1 MTLELTP
8 SQLNDFV
15 RDGYTIVEGGFT
27 PAECDHFTNYMLD
40 LQAGRTSVEGF
51 APRAA
56 DDWSRLITRNCHHPL
71 GLAWM
76 TDPRLRQP
84 LRTLLDDE
92 ADGVQS
98 MYFYTGSRQR
108 RHQDAYYLPGC
119 VSAWVA
125 LQPVGAW
132 NGSIHI
138 QVGSHKGP
146 LLQKVDFREDASGNP
161 GPWQGWQH
169 DDAFDALF
177 ERNQMP
183 ELAVEANK
191 GDIVFFDGRL
201 IHRGGPIMQE
211 GSFRHS
217 WAGHYIPQSFN
228 PWPYED
234 NPRLRVSFDG
244 VSRFTPT
251 H

>member
-1 MTLELTP
+1 
-8 SQLNDFV
+8 
-15 RDGYTIVEGGFT
+15 
-27 PAECDHFTNYMLD
+27 
-40 LQAGRTSVEGF
+40 
-51 APRAA
+51 
-56 DDWSRLITRNCHHPL
+56 
-71 GLAWM
+71 
-76 TDPRLRQP
+76 
-84 LRTLLDDE
+84 
-92 ADGVQS
+92 
-98 MYFYTGSRQR
+98 
-108 RHQDAYYLPGC
+108 
-119 VSAWVA
+119 
-125 LQPVGAW
+125 
-132 NGSIHI
+132 
-138 QVGSHKGP
+138 
-146 LLQKVDFREDASGNP
+146 
-161 GPWQGWQH
+161 
-169 DDAFDALF
+169 
-177 ERNQMP
+177 MP